1 MHVTDGTVPPI
12 CVAWVTD
19 ATATTRLNPAGRT
32 AASHDRGRNNMRNT
46 SGGTRMGRLRW
57 TAGLALLAVSASACA
72 SGGGSGK
79 TAGEA
84 EAANGVVNMV
94 MAPDAVWKW
103 LESEGIKEEME
114 QEAQIQVLTSSSWD
128 EFGVFAGGHADV
140 VSAAT
145 YEVPD
150 LADAIKEPAAV
161 FGRYNADRSILGVA
175 AGSPYKDLCDLE
187 GKKVA
192 TFTAVSITLVW
203 GMYAKEM
210 CGLDLKAG
218 GGDFELV
225 VTDIQN
231 LGDLVARGDADACL
245 CLPDFALPQLVAG
258 TVEPLYEGKGAAQLW
273 AENFGSNSE
282 DITHPQ
288 TNVFV
293 AREAWVEK
301 NPKEAAFLLA
311 LWERGLKEWQEHGEE
326 IIAAYPEDFGVTS
339 PEEQAFLIDYL
350 NNTYDWYVDSVYLQD
365 QWVDEEKEIF
375 EFMRNT
381 GFMAEDVKDPVFTVV
396 EPTS

>member
-1 MHVTDGTVPPI
+1 MGH
-12 CVAWVTD
+12 
-19 ATATTRLNPAGRT
+19 T
-32 AASHDRGRNNMRNT
+32 AASTRRRG
-46 SGGTRMGRLRW
+46 LRW
-57 TAGLALLAVSASACA
+57 MAGLAAVALTATACE
-72 SGGGSGK
+72 SGGGSGQA
-79 TAGEA
+79 AGEA
-84 EAANGVVNMV
+84 EDAKGVVNMV

-103 LESEGIKEEME
+103 IEEQGIKQEME
-114 QEAQIQVLTSSSWD
+114 EEAGIQVLTSSSWD

-140 VSAAT
+140 VSSAT

-150 LADAIKEPAAV
+150 LADAIKEPASV

-175 AGSPYKDLCDLE
+175 PDAPYQDLCDLE
-187 GKKVA
+187 GKRIA

-210 CGLDLKAG
+210 CDLDLRAG

-258 TVEPLYEGKGAAQLW
+258 TVKPLYDSKSAAQLW
-273 AENFGSNSE
+273 AENFGSNPE

-301 NPKEAAFLLA
+301 NPEEAAFLLA
-311 LWERGLKEWQEHGEE
+311 LWERGLQEWQEHRDE
-326 IIAAYPEDFGVTS
+326 IIATYPEDFGVTS
-339 PEEQAFLIDYL
+339 PEEQAFLINWFD
-350 NNTYDWYVDSVYLQD
+350 TRYDWYVDSVYLED
-365 QWVDEEKEIF
+365 QWVEEEKEIF
-375 EFMRNT
+375 DFMRNT
-381 GFMAEDVKDPVFTVV
+381 GFMEEDIEDPVFTVV

>member
-1 MHVTDGTVPPI
+1 MGI
-12 CVAWVTD
+12 
-19 ATATTRLNPAGRT
+19 
-32 AASHDRGRNNMRNT
+32 T
-46 SGGTRMGRLRW
+46 SGGTRAGRLRCV
-57 TAGLALLAVSASACA
+57 AGLAVLAVTASACA
-72 SGGGSGK
+72 SGGGSGQV
-79 TAGEA
+79 AGEA
-84 EAANGVVNMV
+84 EDANGVVNMV

-103 LESEGIKEEME
+103 LDDNGIKQEME
-114 QEAQIQVLTSSSWD
+114 EEAGIQVLTSSSWD

-145 YEVPD
+145 YEAPD

-161 FGRYNADRSILGVA
+161 FGRYNADRSLLGVA
-175 AGSPYKDLCDLE
+175 PGSPYQDLCDLE
-187 GKKVA
+187 GKKIA

-218 GGDFELV
+218 GGDYELV

-258 TVEPLYEGKGAAQLW
+258 TVEPLYEGKSAAQLW
-273 AENFGSNSE
+273 AENFGSNP
-282 DITHPQ
+282 DDLTHPQ

-301 NPKEAAFLLA
+301 NPEEAAFLLA
-311 LWERGLKEWQEHGEE
+311 LWERGLQEWVEHRDE
-326 IIAAYPEDFGVTS
+326 IISTYPEDFGVTS
-339 PEEQAFLIDYL
+339 PEEQAYLINHLD
-350 NNTYDWYVDSVYLQD
+350 TVYDWYVESVYLED

-375 EFMRNT
+375 EFMRKT
-381 GFMAEDVKDPVFTVV
+381 GFMEEDVKDPVFTTV

>member
-1 MHVTDGTVPPI
+1 MGNST
-12 CVAWVTD
+12 
-19 ATATTRLNPAGRT
+19 GRT
-32 AASHDRGRNNMRNT
+32 RA
-46 SGGTRMGRLRW
+46 GRLRW
-57 TAGLALLAVSASACA
+57 MAGLAAISVVATACA
-72 SGGGSGK
+72 SGGGSGQ

-84 EAANGVVNMV
+84 EDANGVVNMV

-103 LESEGIKEEME
+103 LDDNGIKQEME
-114 QEAQIQVLTSSSWD
+114 EEAGIQVLTSSSWD

-140 VSAAT
+140 VSSAT

-161 FGRYNADRSILGVA
+161 FGKYNADRSVLGVA
-175 AGSPYKDLCDLE
+175 PGAPYQDICDLE
-187 GKKVA
+187 GKKIA

-210 CGLDLKAG
+210 CDLDLKAG
-218 GGDFELV
+218 GGDYELV

-258 TVEPLYEGKGAAQLW
+258 TVTPLYDGKSAAQLW
-273 AENFGSNSE
+273 AENFGSNPE
-282 DITHPQ
+282 DLTHPQ

-301 NPKEAAFLLA
+301 NPDEAAFLLA
-311 LWERGLKEWQEHGEE
+311 LWERGLQEWREHRDE
-326 IIAAYPEDFGVTS
+326 IITAYPEDFGVTS
-339 PEEQAFLIDYL
+339 PEEQAYLINHLD
-350 NNTYDWYVDSVYLQD
+350 TVYDWYVDSVYLED

-381 GFMAEDVKDPVFTVV
+381 GFMEENVEDPVFTIV

>member
-1 MHVTDGTVPPI
+1 MGNST
-12 CVAWVTD
+12 
-19 ATATTRLNPAGRT
+19 GRT
-32 AASHDRGRNNMRNT
+32 RA
-46 SGGTRMGRLRW
+46 GRLRW
-57 TAGLALLAVSASACA
+57 MAGLAAISVVATACA
-72 SGGGSGK
+72 SGGGSGQ

-84 EAANGVVNMV
+84 EDANGVVNMV

-103 LESEGIKEEME
+103 LDDNGIKQEME
-114 QEAQIQVLTSSSWD
+114 EEAGIQVLTSSSWD

-140 VSAAT
+140 VSSAT

-161 FGRYNADRSILGVA
+161 FGKYNADRSLLGVA
-175 AGSPYKDLCDLE
+175 PGAPYQDICDLE
-187 GKKVA
+187 GKKIA

-210 CGLDLKAG
+210 CDLDLKAG
-218 GGDFELV
+218 GGDYELV

-258 TVEPLYEGKGAAQLW
+258 TVAPLYDGKSAAQLW
-273 AENFGSNSE
+273 AENFGSNPE
-282 DITHPQ
+282 DLTHPQ

-301 NPKEAAFLLA
+301 NPDEAAFLLA
-311 LWERGLKEWQEHGEE
+311 LWERGLQEWREHRDE
-326 IIAAYPEDFGVTS
+326 IITAYPEDFGVTS
-339 PEEQAFLIDYL
+339 PEEQAYLINHLD
-350 NNTYDWYVDSVYLQD
+350 TVYDWYVDSVYLED

-381 GFMAEDVKDPVFTVV
+381 GFMEENVEDPVFTIV

>member
-1 MHVTDGTVPPI
+1 MGNTIGK
-12 CVAWVTD
+12 
-19 ATATTRLNPAGRT
+19 N
-32 AASHDRGRNNMRNT
+32 RGKQ
-46 SGGTRMGRLRW
+46 LRW
-57 TAGLALLAVSASACA
+57 FAGLAALAMTASACA
-72 SGGGSGK
+72 SGGGSSQE
-79 TAGEA
+79 AGEA
-84 EAANGVVNMV
+84 EDANGVVNMV

-161 FGRYNADRSILGVA
+161 FGRYNADRSVLGVA
-175 AGSPYKDLCDLE
+175 PGSPYQDLCDLE
-187 GKKVA
+187 GKKIA

-218 GGDFELV
+218 GGDYELV

-258 TVEPLYEGKGAAQLW
+258 TVEPLYDGKSAAQLW
-273 AENFGSNSE
+273 AENFGSNPE

-301 NPKEAAFLLA
+301 NPDEAAFLLA
-311 LWERGLKEWQEHGEE
+311 LWERGLQEWQEHRDE
-326 IIAAYPEDFGVTS
+326 IISAYPEDFGVTS
-339 PEEQAFLIDYL
+339 PEEQAYLINHLD
-350 NNTYDWYVDSVYLQD
+350 TVYDWYVESVYLED

-381 GFMAEDVKDPVFTVV
+381 GFMGEDVADPVFTIV

>member
-1 MHVTDGTVPPI
+1 MGNTIGK
-12 CVAWVTD
+12 
-19 ATATTRLNPAGRT
+19 N
-32 AASHDRGRNNMRNT
+32 RGKQ
-46 SGGTRMGRLRW
+46 LRW
-57 TAGLALLAVSASACA
+57 CAGLAALAMTASACA
-72 SGGGSGK
+72 SGGGSSQE
-79 TAGEA
+79 AGEA
-84 EAANGVVNMV
+84 EDANGVVNMV

-175 AGSPYKDLCDLE
+175 PGSPYKDLCDLE
-187 GKKVA
+187 GKKIA

-218 GGDFELV
+218 GGDYELV

-245 CLPDFALPQLVAG
+245 CLPDFALPQMVAG
-258 TVEPLYEGKGAAQLW
+258 TVVPLYEGKSAAQLW
-273 AENFGSNSE
+273 AENFGSNPE
-282 DITHPQ
+282 DMTHPQ

-301 NPKEAAFLLA
+301 NPDEAAFLLA
-311 LWERGLKEWQEHGEE
+311 LWERGLQEWQAHRDE
-326 IIAAYPEDFGVTS
+326 IISTYPEDFGVTS
-339 PEEQAFLIDYL
+339 PEEQAYLINHLD
-350 NNTYDWYVDSVYLQD
+350 TVYDWYVDSVYLED

-381 GFMAEDVKDPVFTVV
+381 GFMGEDVADPVFTVV
-396 EPTS
+396 EPAS

>member
-1 MHVTDGTVPPI
+1 
-12 CVAWVTD
+12 
-19 ATATTRLNPAGRT
+19 
-32 AASHDRGRNNMRNT
+32 
-46 SGGTRMGRLRW
+46 MGRLRW

-84 EAANGVVNMV
+84 EAANGVVNKV

>member
-1 MHVTDGTVPPI
+1 
-12 CVAWVTD
+12 
-19 ATATTRLNPAGRT
+19 
-32 AASHDRGRNNMRNT
+32 MRNT
-46 SGGTRMGRLRW
+46 SGGTRARW
-57 TAGLALLAVSASACA
+57 VAGLAVLAVTASACA
-72 SGGGSGK
+72 SGGGSDQV
-79 TAGEA
+79 AGEA
-84 EAANGVVNMV
+84 DDANGVVNMV

-103 LESEGIKEEME
+103 LDDNGIKQEME
-114 QEAQIQVLTSSSWD
+114 EEAGIQVLTSSSWD

-161 FGRYNADRSILGVA
+161 FGKYNADRSLLGVA
-175 AGSPYKDLCDLE
+175 PGSPYQDLCDLE
-187 GKKVA
+187 GKKIA

-218 GGDFELV
+218 GGDYELV

-258 TVEPLYEGKGAAQLW
+258 TVTTLYEGKSAAQLW
-273 AENFGSNSE
+273 AENFGSNPE
-282 DITHPQ
+282 DLTHPQ

-301 NPKEAAFLLA
+301 NPEEAAFLLA
-311 LWERGLKEWQEHGEE
+311 LWERGLQEWVEHRDE
-326 IIAAYPEDFGVTS
+326 IITAYPEDFGVTS
-339 PEEQAFLIDYL
+339 PEEQAYLINHLD
-350 NNTYDWYVDSVYLQD
+350 TVYDWYVESVYLED

-375 EFMRNT
+375 EFMRKT
-381 GFMAEDVKDPVFTVV
+381 GFMEEDVKDPVFTTV